1 AALSLQS
8 AVRSF
13 LANSRTTRM
22 SKSHVVLKHTCEINP
37 DCQEVLA
44 QTYGNCNFS
53 DILSLDLTRQTFYCT
68 THKKMCNVPQ
78 RTDASRPVCIFFS
91 AMGLRQGTNTVGFA
105 THQAYYERVA
115 PHQDVIIVENVPE
128 YQENTVMGCLPGGN
142 RVWRM
147 KSIRLDPRVLGLPTA
162 RARVFMIIYKYNK
175 VQWNPKFHLET
186 LTEHLCSQVVMSAES
201 YFWKKVSIP
210 KQLSEAEERNLR
222 DYHKLCPGLMVMDL
236 SQYPKNGRGRGN
248 TVDGCMCTLTT
259 SSGRIYGEAKH
270 RVLHGEE
277 LLSTHVLPVTATQA
291 RKAGAPK
298 LALGTIK
305 DTSQAKM
312 AGNAM
317 SVPCIGLIIMAAIMG
332 LERV

>member
-1 AALSLQS
+1 
-8 AVRSF
+8 
-13 LANSRTTRM
+13 
-22 SKSHVVLKHTCEINP
+22 
-37 DCQEVLA
+37 
-44 QTYGNCNFS
+44 
-53 DILSLDLTRQTFYCT
+53 
-68 THKKMCNVPQ
+68 
-78 RTDASRPVCIFFS
+78 
-91 AMGLRQGTNTVGFA
+91 MGLRQGTNTVGFA

-201 YFWKKVSIP
+201 YFWKK
-210 KQLSEAEERNLR
+210 
-222 DYHKLCPGLMVMDL
+222 
-236 SQYPKNGRGRGN
+236 
-248 TVDGCMCTLTT
+248 
-259 SSGRIYGEAKH
+259 AKH

>member
-1 AALSLQS
+1 
-8 AVRSF
+8 
-13 LANSRTTRM
+13 M
-22 SKSHVVLKHTCEINP
+22 
-37 DCQEVLA
+37 
-44 QTYGNCNFS
+44 
-53 DILSLDLTRQTFYCT
+53 
-68 THKKMCNVPQ
+68 
-78 RTDASRPVCIFFS
+78 
-91 AMGLRQGTNTVGFA
+91 GFA

-210 KQLSEAEERNLR
+210 KQLSEAEETLLKTNNIQWLDRSTTCLLLTEHFKERNLR

-259 SSGRIYGEAKH
+259 SSGRIYGEA
-270 RVLHGEE
+270 LF
-277 LLSTHVLPVTATQA
+277 LSCKT
-291 RKAGAPK
+291 K
-298 LALGTIK
+298 
-305 DTSQAKM
+305 
-312 AGNAM
+312 
-317 SVPCIGLIIMAAIMG
+317 
-332 LERV
+332 